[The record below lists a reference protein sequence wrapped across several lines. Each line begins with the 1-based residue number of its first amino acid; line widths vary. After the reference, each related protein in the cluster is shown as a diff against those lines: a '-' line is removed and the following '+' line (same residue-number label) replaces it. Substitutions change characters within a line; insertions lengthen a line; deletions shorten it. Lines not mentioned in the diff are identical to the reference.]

1 MQIGFFCNQQRARSD
16 VATSWQEDMEEA
28 ILADRLGFDEG
39 WISEH
44 TGSAWLPDALPAP
57 DYMIAA
63 LAPVTKQIRLGPAI
77 RRLALFHPV
86 QVATEIAVSDQL
98 TRGRYMFG
106 FGRGGPVSG
115 WGQRGTDFDDYTTK

>member
-57 DYMIAA
+57 DIAILLTD
-63 LAPVTKQIRLGPAI
+63 LAPGP
-77 RRLALFHPV
+77 RRNAGALRH
-86 QVATEIAVSDQL
+86 
-98 TRGRYMFG
+98 
-106 FGRGGPVSG
+106 RGGGDAPLPVIIIAG
-115 WGQRGTDFDDYTTK
+115 AAPLNANATHLNFERQDDHRPSRCADHDYRLPK